1 MAKKQFKAESKR
13 LLDLMINS
21 IYTHK
26 EIFLREIISNA
37 SDAIDKLCYK
47 SLTDESVGMSRED
60 FSIRIDADKD
70 ARTLTVRDNGVGM
83 TKEELE
89 NNLGVIASSGTRLFR
104 DSLSEDEA
112 AADVDVIG
120 QFGVGF
126 YSAFMVADKVTV
138 LTKAFG
144 DEGAWKWES
153 AGADGYTVSPCD
165 KADVGTDVIMHL
177 KPDADGEDYG
187 SYLESWK
194 LKELVKK
201 YSDYVRWPIHMQVER
216 REWDE
221 KGGEDGKGAYNT
233 IAEDQVVNT
242 MVPIWQRPKSEV
254 SDDDCKAYYKEHFHD
269 ASDPV
274 GVIRVNAEG
283 LTSYKAMLFIPAQA
297 PYDYYTRDYQPG
309 LQLYSAGVMIM
320 DKCADLVPEHFRFV
334 RGVVD
339 SPDLSLNISRE
350 LLQHDRQ
357 LKVIAGNL
365 EKKIQSELKRLMDED
380 RDHYLTFYNAF
391 APQLKYGVVGQ
402 YGMHKDQ
409 LKDLLMFYSVRE
421 DKLISLKEYADAMGA
436 EQKKIY
442 YACAETTK
450 RAAALPQAETVKAA
464 GCDMLCLTDSVDEF
478 VMQMLGSYAEKEFC
492 NVTND
497 DLGLESDEEKKDAEA
512 KAEAAKELLDFV
524 KESLG
529 GAVEAV
535 RLSHKLK
542 SQPVFLTTDG
552 EVTLEMEKYF
562 QSLPGVPEAERIK
575 AKRVLELNGSH
586 PAFAALEKAY
596 AEDKPKAA
604 RLAMVLLAQA
614 QLIAGLPLDDPAAY
628 TELVCGLF

>member
-26 EIFLREIISNA
+26 EIFLREIVSNA

-47 SLTDESVGMSRED
+47 SLTDETVGMARED
-60 FSIRIDADKD
+60 FRIQLDVDKD
-70 ARTLTVRDNGVGM
+70 ARTLTVRDNGIGM
-83 TKEELE
+83 TREELE
-89 NNLGVIASSGTRLFR
+89 NNLGVIASSGTRMFR

-126 YSAFMVADKVTV
+126 YSAFMVSDKVTV
-138 LTKAFG
+138 LTRAFG
-144 DEGAWKWES
+144 EDQAWKWES
-153 AGADGYTVSPCD
+153 AGADGYTITACD
-165 KADVGTDVIMHL
+165 KADVGTDVVMHI
-177 KPDADGEDYG
+177 KPDADEEDYS

-194 LKELVKK
+194 LKELIKK

-233 IAEDQVVNT
+233 IVEDQVVNT
-242 MVPIWQRPKSEV
+242 MVPIWQRPKAEV
-254 SDDDCKAYYKEHFHD
+254 SDDDCKAYYMEHFHD

-283 LTSYKAMLFIPAQA
+283 LTSYRAMLFIPAQA

-365 EKKIQSELKRLMDED
+365 EKKIQAELKRLMDED
-380 RDHYLTFYNAF
+380 RDKYLTFYNAF

-409 LKDLLMFYSVRE
+409 LKDLLLFYSVSQ
-421 DKLISLKEYADAMGA
+421 DKLISLKEYVDAMGA

-464 GCDMLCLTDSVDEF
+464 GFDMLCLTDSVDEF
-478 VMQMLGSYAEKEFC
+478 VMQMLGAYAEKEFC

-497 DLGLESDEEKKDAEA
+497 DLGLESEDEKKQAEE
-512 KAEAAKELLDFV
+512 KAEASKELLDFV

-529 GAVEAV
+529 GAVETV
-535 RLSHKLK
+535 RISHKLK

-575 AKRVLELNGSH
+575 AKRVLELNGAH

-596 AEDKPKAA
+596 AEDKPRAA

>member
-37 SDAIDKLCYK
+37 SDAIDKLCYR

-60 FSIRIDADKD
+60 FLIRVDADKD
-70 ARTLTVRDNGVGM
+70 ERTLTVRDNGIGM

-89 NNLGVIASSGTRLFR
+89 ANLGVIASSGTRHFR
-104 DSLSEDEA
+104 DSLAEDES

-126 YSAFMVADKVTV
+126 YSAFMVSDKVTV
-138 LTKAFG
+138 ISRAFG
-144 DEGAWKWES
+144 EDQAWKWES
-153 AGADGYTVSPCD
+153 SGADGYTVTACAKD
-165 KADVGTDVIMHL
+165 TVGTDVIMHI
-177 KPDADGEDYG
+177 KPDADQEDY
-187 SYLESWK
+187 SAYLESWR
-194 LKELVKK
+194 LKELIKK
-201 YSDYVRWPIHMQVER
+201 YSDYVRWPIRMMVER

-233 IAEDQVVNT
+233 VTEDQVVNT

-269 ASDPV
+269 GTDPV

-320 DKCADLVPEHFRFV
+320 DKCPDLVPEHFRFV

-357 LKVIAGNL
+357 LKIIAGNL
-365 EKKIQSELKRLMDED
+365 EKKIQAELTRLMAED
-380 RDHYLTFYNAF
+380 RDHYLTFYKAF
-391 APQLKYGVVGQ
+391 APQLKYGVVGD

-409 LKDLLMFYSVRE
+409 LKDLLMFYSVSQ
-421 DKLISLKEYADAMGA
+421 DKLISLKEYADAMPEG
-436 EQKKIY
+436 QKKIY
-442 YACAETTK
+442 YACAETEK
-450 RAAALPQAETVKAA
+450 RASALPQAETVKAA
-464 GCDMLCLTDSVDEF
+464 GYDMLCLTDSVDEF
-478 VMQMLGSYAEKEFC
+478 VMQMLGKYDEKEFC

-497 DLGLESDEEKKDAEA
+497 DLGLESDEEKKDTEE
-512 KAEAAKELLDFV
+512 KAEKSKELLDFV

-529 GAVEAV
+529 GAVETV

-562 QSLPGVPEAERIK
+562 QNLPGVPESQNIK
-575 AKRVLELNGSH
+575 AHRVLELNGSH

-596 AEDKPKAA
+596 AEDKPRAA